1 MPERALMA
9 LIRAFVIVC
18 SLCLIVASRA
28 VADEAAHLANPIQL
42 LLGDPPRAPTDV
54 SGLPKG
60 EGRFAASGLTV
71 STSDRAAVAR
81 FYRLYKAANLVP
93 SDWSGSVAG
102 CQAGSIGAD
111 YREATRQQINFFRA
125 LAGLPAAVS
134 MDSGFSADDQQA
146 ALMFSANGQL
156 SHFPPSSWRCY
167 TANGYEA
174 AGKSNLALGNTGPDA
189 VKGYMDDD
197 GTNNAIVGHR
207 RWLLYP
213 QTQLM
218 GTGDVTDAPNGGY
231 NTNALWVQDGN
242 FGGVRPAVRDD
253 FVAWPPQGYVPYD
266 LVPARWS
273 FSYPD
278 ADFSAATV
286 TVTRD
291 GQPVSVRFEINA
303 SDANGYGEN
312 ALVWVVDNRD
322 TSAATVLPKPLSDTS
337 YRVVINGAR
346 IGGQPRNF
354 DYTVIVFDPDPAV
367 PPMSFLPAQPNLTV
381 GRSITLTMSGNS
393 GSIVSAGWSG
403 SRAFDLQFASA
414 TSIKLTGIAPGS
426 ATVTVT
432 DAGGN
437 SALLLVTVS
446 AQGSGADWQIGG
458 RGDGTAEAM
467 TLVADVLPAS
477 LDDARAGAYFV
488 AAQLPDG
495 SLYLNNGQGWVS
507 FTGGAIPSRMTETLT
522 QRSFPVFVGLDTR
535 GLSGTQILVGYGT
548 DANDMLN
555 NGKYRAIYTIP

>member
-231 NTNALWVQDGN
+231 NTNALWVQDGS
-242 FGGVRPAVRDD
+242 FGG
-253 FVAWPPQGYVPYD
+253 
-266 LVPARWS
+266 
-273 FSYPD
+273 
-278 ADFSAATV
+278 
-286 TVTRD
+286 
-291 GQPVSVRFEINA
+291 
-303 SDANGYGEN
+303 
-312 ALVWVVDNRD
+312 
-322 TSAATVLPKPLSDTS
+322 
-337 YRVVINGAR
+337 
-346 IGGQPRNF
+346 
-354 DYTVIVFDPDPAV
+354 
-367 PPMSFLPAQPNLTV
+367 
-381 GRSITLTMSGNS
+381 
-393 GSIVSAGWSG
+393 
-403 SRAFDLQFASA
+403 
-414 TSIKLTGIAPGS
+414 
-426 ATVTVT
+426 
-432 DAGGN
+432 
-437 SALLLVTVS
+437 
-446 AQGSGADWQIGG
+446 
-458 RGDGTAEAM
+458 
-467 TLVADVLPAS
+467 
-477 LDDARAGAYFV
+477 
-488 AAQLPDG
+488 
-495 SLYLNNGQGWVS
+495 
-507 FTGGAIPSRMTETLT
+507 
-522 QRSFPVFVGLDTR
+522 
-535 GLSGTQILVGYGT
+535 
-548 DANDMLN
+548 
-555 NGKYRAIYTIP
+555 